1 MKIFCIQRYELPFI
15 IEWDVDIILRTPYLF
30 PQRRCCLAMAINIV
44 LSYCSDFYCMHVSF
58 FSSPPGFFNCTWAWA
73 STHLY
78 KCWSRAC
85 QCCVGWGLGPELD
98 SCDLGP
104 AAPSGAVTVVTGQ
117 CSLSSA
123 PQSPLLPGMGHGFI
137 ATTSSS
143 ADPGWC
149 FKRRFAKNSQSRRR
163 PLLY

>member
-1 MKIFCIQRYELPFI
+1 MRRRYNSQNSVFISTEEMLPCNGNKYMSSWVIAQIFCACTNL
-15 IEWDVDIILRTPYLF
+15 ILWRWGQVTSGNLTIP
-30 PQRRCCLAMAINIV
+30 P
-44 LSYCSDFYCMHVSF
+44 DFLNF
-58 FSSPPGFFNCTWAWA
+58 TWAWDF
-73 STHLY
+73 THLY
-78 KCWSRAC
+78 KSWSRAC

-104 AAPSGAVTVVTGQ
+104 AAPSGSVTVVTGQ
-117 CSLSSA
+117 CSDSSA

-137 ATTSSS
+137 VTTSSS

-149 FKRRFAKNSQSRRR
+149 FKRRSAKNSQSRRR